1 MFERS
6 AAEKIKTVYF
16 IALAVLMYYFL
27 TEAVVIGVAFTYRH
41 LFAIA
46 IVISGFVCFLARP
59 DIGRFSVSVK
69 SALVYSIPLLVEVTV
84 SLLVWLV
91 DKSDFK
97 AIARGLSMQFFFN
110 NMLSFALAAAVFLY
124 LFGEKGIWYNL
135 LAIIIS
141 NLMIIVTIIM
151 ENGAG
156 AYFSELTTLITTF
169 AGETGKIIM
178 QAEVHELAFCLGA
191 YLIYMILKPQRTKP
205 LFWILF
211 ILAGF
216 CFLSAFKRI
225 AMVAIAAALLLGWI
239 LLKLGKNHPK
249 TARSFMTLVMSI
261 AVILLVAYIGFIKN
275 DGFTMLEKA
284 GVDTNGR
291 AKIYQQVDSLY
302 QFSPTFIGNGIGFLN
317 YELSLDSSRSVDAIH
332 NDFLQFFIDLGF
344 WGYILWLI
352 SMTFARIRY
361 FGRSGNTDSAV
372 ITFVMIVYLLLVS
385 TTDNTMNY
393 PLVTTV
399 IGLIMMGHG
408 YDERVRTENLQR
420 FGYEQDPERG
430 RLQ

>member
-69 SALVYSIPLLVEVTV
+69 SALVYSVPLLVEVTV

-225 AMVAIAAALLLGWI
+225 AMVAIAVALLLGWI
-239 LLKLGKNHPK
+239 LLKLEKNHPK